1 MGLAWK
7 SIAQS
12 VATPFWQALAA
23 SNTWSDPEMGFYV
36 QRWRGVTDATSVESN
51 GGEFTLG

>member
-12 VATPFWQALAA
+12 GVAPFWQTLAEGN
-23 SNTWSDPEMGFYV
+23 SWSDPEMGFYLA
-36 QRWRGVTDATSVESN
+36 RYRGVQGATTVESN
-51 GGEFTLG
+51 GGEVTLG